1 MGDSMKQTDT
11 QIHARPDTGNDITR
25 DVTRDVN
32 TLSGTSTEMLI
43 DMATDIPGF
52 TLRFGSAD
60 DADTILFFIRELARY
75 ESLENE
81 VVATAQT
88 LRETIFVQKHAEV
101 VMAEYL
107 GNPVGFML
115 FFHNYSTFLGQ
126 PGIYLEDLF
135 LMPEVRKMGF
145 GKKLL
150 TFLARLAVARSCG
163 RVEWACLDWNKPSRN
178 FYESFGSESKD
189 EWIGYRLSGQAM
201 IDLAAT

>member
-1 MGDSMKQTDT
+1 MNQTDT
-11 QIHARPDTGNDITR
+11 QIDIE
-25 DVTRDVN
+25 
-32 TLSGTSTEMLI
+32 SG
-43 DMATDIPGF
+43 IPGF
-52 TLRFGSAD
+52 TLRFAAAAD
-60 DADTILFFIRELARY
+60 AETILFFIKELARY
-75 ESLENE
+75 ESMENE

-107 GNPVGFML
+107 GKPVGFML
-115 FFHNYSTFLGQ
+115 FFYNYSTFLGQ

-150 TFLARLAVARSCG
+150 TFLARLAVDRNCG
-163 RVEWACLDWNKPSRN
+163 RVEWACLDWNKPSRS

-201 IDLAAT
+201 IDLAAGI